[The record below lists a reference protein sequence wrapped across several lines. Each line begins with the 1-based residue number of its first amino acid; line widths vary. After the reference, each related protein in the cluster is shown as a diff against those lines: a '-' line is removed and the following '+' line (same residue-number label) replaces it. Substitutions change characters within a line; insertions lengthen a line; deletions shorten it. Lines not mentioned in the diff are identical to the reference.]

1 MLVELDSIV
10 PGMYKFTSTI
20 KLEKSDR
27 GKRNFIQ
34 TYFLSAD
41 NDTLKVPDQYVGVDT
56 LRPYKKDWEFYVA
69 DSSYTKLFIKI
80 PKSDR
85 DSRVKVKKVNDREG
99 YVYKTQIFKTYVA
112 PNGEERLKKE
122 CEQRR
127 QIELERKSAKKK

>member
-1 MLVELDSIV
+1 M
-10 PGMYKFTSTI
+10 
-20 KLEKSDR
+20 
-27 GKRNFIQ
+27 
-34 TYFLSAD
+34 
-41 NDTLKVPDQYVGVDT
+41 GVDT